1 MKPAEFIAESLALAT
16 CAHLRHLSTTSY
28 AEHMALGSF
37 YEALPGL
44 VDSYAEVYQG
54 LKGLIKKYPEVSCGE
69 LDLEEYLESLPEVD
83 CCDSP
88 ALENIVAEIETLVAQ
103 TIYKLRFLD

>member
-1 MKPAEFIAESLALAT
+1 
-16 CAHLRHLSTTSY
+16 
-28 AEHMALGSF
+28 MALGEF
-37 YEALPGL
+37 YSALPGL

-54 LKGLIKKYPEVSCGE
+54 LKGLIKKYPAAQCEE
-69 LDLEEYLESLPEVD
+69 LDLEEYLENLPEVD

-88 ALENIVAEIETLVAQ
+88 ALENVIAEIEQLTAQ